1 MNEARVRRGYWRVV
15 ATELALC
22 AVGTV
27 GLGGSGQSAYIAA
40 WILLVVGA
48 HFVPLGRL
56 FAIGSLVLAGR
67 VLVVVAVAA
76 AVTGLVSTV
85 APSFVAGAG
94 GGAVCLACSV
104 FCVGQALR
112 PAQP

>member
-94 GGAVCLACSV
+94 GGVVCLACSV
-104 FCVGQALR
+104 FCTGQALR